1 MAAGYAHHVLYTT
14 ALQIARTLN
23 CRGRVHIVLG
33 KHPVIS
39 LYPTI
44 KYIIQSLG
52 HITGGGASNCQP
64 SSDHILLG
72 RSNDVRTD
80 YMSGE
85 IRGGLGEV
93 MAATSDSVLAR

>member
-1 MAAGYAHHVLYTT
+1 M
-14 ALQIARTLN
+14 
-23 CRGRVHIVLG
+23 LG

-44 KYIIQSLG
+44 KYIIQGLG
-52 HITGGGASNCQP
+52 YVTGGGASNCWP

-72 RSNDVRTD
+72 RGNVVRMD

-85 IRGGLGEV
+85 IRGGLGEL
-93 MAATSDSVLAR
+93 MAATTDSVLAR